1 MEPTAEEI
9 QTMRLAI
16 EKNLVSAIE
25 TRGGECVAYDEKSGK
40 EYGHKWRNG
49 EARVFV
55 EGEGEDNHFDV
66 VFRVVVEIVRIDK
79 A

>member
-55 EGEGEDNHFDV
+55 EGEDNNFDV

>member
-16 EKNLVSAIE
+16 ENSLVFSIE

-55 EGEGEDNHFDV
+55 EGEDNDCDV
-66 VFRVVVEIVRIDK
+66 VFRVVVEVVRIDK
-79 A
+79 E